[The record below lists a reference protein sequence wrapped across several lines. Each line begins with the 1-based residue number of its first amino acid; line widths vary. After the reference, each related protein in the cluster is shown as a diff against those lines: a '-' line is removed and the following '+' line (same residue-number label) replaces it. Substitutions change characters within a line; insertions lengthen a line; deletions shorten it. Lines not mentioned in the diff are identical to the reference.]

1 MSCSPFDLKDYF
13 LKELARPQALLVEE
27 HVQNCRSCHEE
38 LDRLRLTEAALFA
51 LRDEE
56 IPQRIAFV
64 SDPVLEPPTWRRW
77 LAAFWGNGARLGFAS
92 AAMLS
97 IAILVSALTRPAPA
111 PLVKAPAPVV
121 SASLSQE
128 PVQAQIQAA
137 VDKAVRES
145 EARQSEKTTQLVSD
159 LLARQ
164 RQDSKKMAQVADL
177 LEYQDRINGRAR
189 FEQAGYRNQQAQGR
203 AQ

>member
-27 HVQNCRSCHEE
+27 HVQECRSCHEE
-38 LDRLRLTEAALFA
+38 LDRMRLTEAALFA

-64 SDPVLEPPTWRRW
+64 SDPVLEPAAWRRW

-92 AAMLS
+92 VAMLS

-111 PLVKAPAPVV
+111 PPVNAPVV
-121 SASLSQE
+121 TASVSPGQ
-128 PVQAQIQAA
+128 VQAQIQAA
-137 VDKAVRES
+137 VDQAVRES
-145 EARQSEKTTQLVSD
+145 EERQTAKMND
-159 LLARQ
+159 LLVREH
-164 RQDSKKMAQVADL
+164 QDAVKMARAASLIQWLGREKNTLLYQANSAD
-177 LEYQDRINGRAR
+177 YRW
-189 FEQAGYRNQQAQGR
+189 EQNVGR

>member
-27 HVQNCRSCHEE
+27 HVRECRPCQEE

-64 SDPVLEPPTWRRW
+64 SDPVLEPPAWRRW
-77 LAAFWGNGARLGFAS
+77 LAAFWGNSARLGFVS

-97 IAILVSALTRPAPA
+97 VAILVSALTRPAPA
-111 PLVKAPAPVV
+111 PSVNAPSPVV
-121 SASLSQE
+121 TASVSPEQ
-128 PVQAQIQAA
+128 VQAQIQAA

-145 EARQSEKTTQLVSD
+145 EARQSEKTAKLVNEF
-159 LLARQ
+159 LARQ
-164 RQDSKKMAQVADL
+164 RQDADL
-177 LEYQDRINGRAR
+177 MARADSFIHDLQRENARQIWDTALGRAR
-189 FEQAGYRNQQAQGR
+189 
-203 AQ
+203 